1 MPRRRHRSTSACLL
15 TATALALTA
24 LTPAQAGQAAQP
36 PDRLP
41 RVTPEPQSLRPTGAD
56 ARVTRRVT
64 VVADDRTDP
73 AALRRL
79 VRELEDHGAARVDV
93 TAPDAVPRATGR
105 LTVRLGAAGRPD
117 LTRAL
122 AGTAVPDRAEGYALR
137 AEAASVALAGA
148 DATGQFYAVQSLRQL
163 LRRTGTT
170 WHVAGAAVSDHPAM
184 PLRGTVEGFYG
195 TPWTHAE
202 RLDQMDF
209 YGDVKANTYIYAPKD
224 DPYHRDKWREPYP
237 EDKAAELGELVERA
251 DANHVR
257 FTFAVSPGTSICYS
271 DPDHVQD
278 LTAKLQALYDLG
290 TRSFSIP
297 LDDINYTAWNC
308 EADRAA
314 YGEPGRAS
322 AARAQSDLLN
332 HVQRAFVATH
342 EGTRPLQTVPT
353 EYGDLTDT
361 AYKQTLRDA
370 LDPDVEVMWT
380 GTDVVPPEITND
392 QAEAASALFGRKVF
406 VWDNYP
412 VNDFGNTSGRLL
424 LAPYD
429 RREPGLS
436 DHLTGIV
443 ANPMNQ
449 PYAGK
454 VAVLGAAAFSW
465 NDTAYDAK
473 ATWHAALSYLADGD
487 PRATKAL
494 LLFAD
499 LNHLA
504 PTFGDTPWQTQAPE
518 LSRRTAAFWQ
528 SWDAGDEA
536 KAVRTL
542 RPYADALA
550 QAPATIRSGKVQP
563 GFVTDAAPW
572 LDATAL
578 WGRATVTMTD
588 ALDAWHRGDQDRARE
603 LAEESRDLQDQARAV
618 RVDPPRNSWGKVQ
631 PKIAD
636 GVLDT
641 FLTEAAA
648 RLT

>member
-1 MPRRRHRSTSACLL
+1 MPRRRHRSPRACLL

-24 LTPAQAGQAAQP
+24 LTPAQAGQAAP
-36 PDRLP
+36 APDRLP
-41 RVTPEPQSLRPTGAD
+41 RVTPEPQSVRPTGAD

-64 VVADDRTDP
+64 VAADDRTDP

-93 TAPDAVPRATGR
+93 VAPDAVPRATGR

-137 AEAASVALAGA
+137 AEGASVALAGA

-163 LRRTGTT
+163 LQRTGTT
-170 WHVAGAAVSDHPAM
+170 WHVAGAAISDLPAM

-237 EDKAAELGELVERA
+237 ADKAAELGELVERA

-271 DPDHVQD
+271 DPDHVED

-297 LDDINYTAWNC
+297 LDDIDYTSWNC

-322 AARAQSDLLN
+322 AAHAQSDLLN
-332 HVQRAFVATH
+332 HVQRTFVATH

-361 AYKQTLRDA
+361 AYKQTLRSE

-392 QAEAASALFGRKVF
+392 QAEAASALFGREVF

-454 VAVLGAAAFSW
+454 IAVLGAAAFSW
-465 NDTAYDAK
+465 NDTACDAK

-487 PRATKAL
+487 HRATEAL

-504 PTFGDTPWQTQAPE
+504 PTFGDTPWQPQAPD

-542 RPYADALA
+542 RPYAAALA
-550 QAPATIRSGKVQP
+550 EAPATIRSGPVQP
-563 GFVTDAAPW
+563 GFVTDATPW

-588 ALDAWHRGDQDRARE
+588 ALDAWQRGDRDRARE
-603 LAEESRDLQDQARAV
+603 LAADSQTLQDQARAV
-618 RVDPPRNSWGKVQ
+618 RVDPPRNSWGKAQ

>member
-1 MPRRRHRSTSACLL
+1 MPRRRRSTSACLL

-36 PDRLP
+36 ADRLP
-41 RVTPEPQSLRPTGAD
+41 RITPEPQSVRPTGAD

-64 VVADDRTDP
+64 VVADERTDP

-93 TAPDAVPRATGR
+93 VVPDAVPRATGR
-105 LTVRLGAAGRPD
+105 LTVRLGAATRSD

-122 AGTAVPDRAEGYALR
+122 AGTSVPDRAEGYALR
-137 AEAASVALAGA
+137 ADGGTVALAGA

-163 LRRTGTT
+163 FQPTGTT
-170 WHVAGAAVSDHPAM
+170 WRIAGAAISDHPAM

-209 YGDVKANTYIYAPKD
+209 HGDVKANTYIYAPKD

-271 DPDHVQD
+271 DPDHVED
-278 LTAKLQALYDLG
+278 LTAKLQALHDLG

-297 LDDINYTAWNC
+297 LDDIDYTSWNC

-332 HVQRAFVATH
+332 HVQRTFVAAH

-361 AYKQTLRDA
+361 AYKQTLRDE
-370 LDPDVEVMWT
+370 LDAEVEVMWT
-380 GTDVVPPEITND
+380 GTEVVPPEITND
-392 QAEAASALFGRKVF
+392 QAAAASALFGRKVF

-454 VAVLGAAAFSW
+454 AAVFGAAAFSW

-473 ATWHAALSYLADGD
+473 ATWHAAMSYLAGGD
-487 PRATKAL
+487 LRATDAL
-494 LLFAD
+494 LLFGD

-504 PTFGDTPWQTQAPE
+504 PTFGDTPWQPQAPE

-536 KAVRTL
+536 KAVRAL

-588 ALDAWHRGDQDRARE
+588 ALDAWQRGDRDRARE
-603 LAEESRDLQDQARAV
+603 LAGESRNLQDQARAV
-618 RVDPPRNSWGKVQ
+618 RVDPPRNSWGEVQ

-648 RLT
+648 RLA

>member
-1 MPRRRHRSTSACLL
+1 MPRRRRSTSACLL

-36 PDRLP
+36 ADRLP
-41 RVTPEPQSLRPTGAD
+41 RITPEPQSVRPTGAD

-64 VVADDRTDP
+64 VVADERTDP

-93 TAPDAVPRATGR
+93 VAPDAVPRATGR
-105 LTVRLGAAGRPD
+105 LTVRLGAATRSD

-122 AGTAVPDRAEGYALR
+122 AGTSVPDRAEGYALR
-137 AEAASVALAGA
+137 ADGGTVALAGA

-163 LRRTGTT
+163 FQPTGTT
-170 WHVAGAAVSDHPAM
+170 WRIAGAAISDHPAM

-209 YGDVKANTYIYAPKD
+209 HGDVKANTYIHAPKD

-271 DPDHVQD
+271 DPDHVED
-278 LTAKLQALYDLG
+278 LTAKLQALHDLG

-297 LDDINYTAWNC
+297 LDDIDYTSWNC

-332 HVQRAFVATH
+332 HVQRTFVAAH

-361 AYKQTLRDA
+361 AYKQTLRDE
-370 LDPDVEVMWT
+370 LDAEVEVMWT

-392 QAEAASALFGRKVF
+392 QAAAASALFGRKVF

-454 VAVLGAAAFSW
+454 AAVFGAAAFSW

-473 ATWHAALSYLADGD
+473 ATWHAAMSYLAGGD
-487 PRATKAL
+487 LRATDAL
-494 LLFAD
+494 LLFGD

-504 PTFGDTPWQTQAPE
+504 PTFGDTPWQPQAPE

-536 KAVRTL
+536 KAVRAL

-588 ALDAWHRGDQDRARE
+588 ALDAWQRGDRDRARE
-603 LAEESRDLQDQARAV
+603 LAGESLNLQDQARAV
-618 RVDPPRNSWGKVQ
+618 RVDPPRNSWGEVQ

-648 RLT
+648 RLA

>member
-1 MPRRRHRSTSACLL
+1 MPRRRRSTSACLL

-36 PDRLP
+36 ADRLP
-41 RVTPEPQSLRPTGAD
+41 RITPEPQSVRPTGAD

-64 VVADDRTDP
+64 VGADERTDP

-93 TAPDAVPRATGR
+93 VAPDAVPRATGR
-105 LTVRLGAAGRPD
+105 LTVRLGAATRSD

-122 AGTAVPDRAEGYALR
+122 AGTSVPDRAEGYALR
-137 AEAASVALAGA
+137 ADGGTVALAGA

-163 LRRTGTT
+163 FQPTGTT
-170 WHVAGAAVSDHPAM
+170 WRIAGTAISDHPAM

-209 YGDVKANTYIYAPKD
+209 HGDVKANTYIYAPKD

-271 DPDHVQD
+271 DPDHVED
-278 LTAKLQALYDLG
+278 LTAKLQALHDLG

-297 LDDINYTAWNC
+297 LDDIDYTSWNC

-332 HVQRAFVATH
+332 HVQRTFVAAH

-361 AYKQTLRDA
+361 AYKQTLRDE
-370 LDPDVEVMWT
+370 LDAEVEVMWT

-392 QAEAASALFGRKVF
+392 QAAAASALFGRKVF

-454 VAVLGAAAFSW
+454 AAVFGAAAFSW

-473 ATWHAALSYLADGD
+473 ATWHAAMSYLAGGD
-487 PRATKAL
+487 LRATDAL
-494 LLFAD
+494 LLFGD

-504 PTFGDTPWQTQAPE
+504 PTFGDTPWQPQAPE

-536 KAVRTL
+536 KAVRAL

-588 ALDAWHRGDQDRARE
+588 ALDAWQRGDRDRARE
-603 LAEESRDLQDQARAV
+603 LAGESRNLQDQARAV
-618 RVDPPRNSWGKVQ
+618 RVAPPRNSWGEVQ

-648 RLT
+648 RLA

>member
-1 MPRRRHRSTSACLL
+1 MPRRRRSTSACLL

-36 PDRLP
+36 ADRLP
-41 RVTPEPQSLRPTGAD
+41 RITPEPQSVRPTGAD

-64 VVADDRTDP
+64 VVADERTDP

-93 TAPDAVPRATGR
+93 VAPDAVPRATGR
-105 LTVRLGAAGRPD
+105 LTVRLGAATRSD

-122 AGTAVPDRAEGYALR
+122 VGTSVPDRAEGYALR
-137 AEAASVALAGA
+137 ADGGTVALAGA

-163 LRRTGTT
+163 FQPTGTT
-170 WHVAGAAVSDHPAM
+170 WRIAGAAISDHPAM

-209 YGDVKANTYIYAPKD
+209 HGDVKANTYIYAPKD

-271 DPDHVQD
+271 DPDHVED
-278 LTAKLQALYDLG
+278 LTAKLQALHDLG

-297 LDDINYTAWNC
+297 LDDIDYTSWNC

-332 HVQRAFVATH
+332 HVQRTFVAAH

-361 AYKQTLRDA
+361 AYKQTLRDE
-370 LDPDVEVMWT
+370 LDAEVEVMWT

-392 QAEAASALFGRKVF
+392 QAAAASALFGRKVF

-454 VAVLGAAAFSW
+454 AAVFGAAAFSW

-473 ATWHAALSYLADGD
+473 ATWHAAMSYLAGGD
-487 PRATKAL
+487 LRATDAL
-494 LLFAD
+494 LLFGD

-504 PTFGDTPWQTQAPE
+504 PTFGDTPWQPQAPE

-536 KAVRTL
+536 KAVRAL

-588 ALDAWHRGDQDRARE
+588 TLDAWQRGDRDRARE
-603 LAEESRDLQDQARAV
+603 LAGESRNLQDQARAV
-618 RVDPPRNSWGKVQ
+618 RVDPPRNSWGEVQ

-648 RLT
+648 RLA